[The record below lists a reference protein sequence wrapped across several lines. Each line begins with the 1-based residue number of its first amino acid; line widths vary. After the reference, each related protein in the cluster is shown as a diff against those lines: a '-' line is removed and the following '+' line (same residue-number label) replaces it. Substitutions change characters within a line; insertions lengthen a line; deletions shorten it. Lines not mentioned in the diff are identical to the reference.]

1 MTGEKSQ
8 AAETLSAT
16 VTRLEMTQ
24 PPSAHPPPPM
34 GEPLAVMRCR
44 SMPLHYY
51 RYLYDRVGRKWHWT
65 AALQLSDAELEAR
78 LKDEKTDIRVLYL
91 DGAPAGYF
99 EICRPGPHEAVLVHF
114 GLMEHAIGRGLA
126 RWFLGEAIR
135 AGWETGPLKMSVE
148 TCTLDHPAA
157 LGLYQKMGFEP
168 VRRRQDSVRKLSP
181 AARQEALYR

>member
-1 MTGEKSQ
+1 MIGQKGET
-8 AAETLSAT
+8 AGTLQAT
-16 VTRLEMTQ
+16 VTRLEMTH
-24 PPSAHPPPPM
+24 PPSAYPPAPM

-65 AALQLSDAELEAR
+65 GAFHLSDAELEAQ

-99 EICRPGPHEAVLVHF
+99 EICRLRPEETALVHF
-114 GLMEHAIGRGLA
+114 GLMEHAIGRGLS

-135 AGWETGPLKMSVE
+135 AGWETGPQKLSVE

-168 VRRRQDSVRKLSP
+168 VLRREDSVRKLSP
-181 AARQEALYR
+181 ADRKNALYR